1 MNNLN
6 APGNRTDA
14 SFMLQAL
21 FDRKREI
28 TQPDSNAK
36 VDPFFLIKEC
46 AELSNLRSLQQPG
59 AQNTMDQELALAN
72 YSNMCQTIA
81 DRHPIATG
89 GYDPKS
95 IEEKMKKLKFASK
108 GKSEGKDMDW
118 FKNLN
123 AKKEP
128 APPPAVLQKNGLT
141 EDQER

>member
-6 APGNRTDA
+6 TPGNRTDA

-21 FDRKREI
+21 FERKREI
-28 TQPDSNAK
+28 AQPDSNGT

-46 AELSNLRSLQQPG
+46 AELSNLRSLHQPG
-59 AQNTMDQELALAN
+59 AKNTMEQELALAN
-72 YSNMCQTIA
+72 YGNLCQTIA

-95 IEEKMKKLKFASK
+95 IKEKMKKLKFASK
-108 GKSEGKDMDW
+108 DKTEGKDMNW

-123 AKKEP
+123 AKKE
-128 APPPAVLQKNGLT
+128 
-141 EDQER
+141 

>member
-6 APGNRTDA
+6 APANRTDA

-59 AQNTMDQELALAN
+59 AQNTMEQELALAN

-108 GKSEGKDMDW
+108 EKNDGKDM
-118 FKNLN
+118 
-123 AKKEP
+123 KKFYQCLYQ
-128 APPPAVLQKNGLT
+128 LQMIQLCLRLK
-141 EDQER
+141 DQ